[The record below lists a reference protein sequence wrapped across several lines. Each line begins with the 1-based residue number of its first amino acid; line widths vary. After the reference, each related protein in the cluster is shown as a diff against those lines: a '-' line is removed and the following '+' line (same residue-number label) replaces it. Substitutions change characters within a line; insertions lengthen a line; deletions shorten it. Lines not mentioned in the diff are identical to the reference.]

1 MNNLDVEIGV
11 AKHSSFQKNTEKI
24 IKVNRTI
31 KNLGYGEQDHP
42 VRYFFSA
49 LSELSNK
56 DYFKSILMKI
66 LEKRPNITEE
76 HLAYLIYISLQY
88 LTDFDYDKENQK
100 GKIEKDLIRYSDKII
115 KLCQTNYAST
125 NVIERYAFMQIILAI
140 VNKPSTV
147 IDLGA
152 SIGLGLMS
160 LNTDS
165 SHIDMDSSLKHY
177 MIKKANVS
185 KAIGI
190 DIQKPDLKWQLACY
204 LPESMKNRLELENV
218 YKKLKSRGTKISL
231 IKGSVLE
238 LDKVKLKADVIWT
251 SNMLYEVEGDLN
263 KVFRDIKSILNTGGI
278 WINAD
283 YRYDN
288 KPFATK
294 ENPYVAMVRIK
305 ENWDEVFEVLEAPS
319 DIVRIVKQGK
329 DFEKFID
336 ACEQIPT
343 IC

>member
-1 MNNLDVEIGV
+1 MNNKV
-11 AKHSSFQKNTEKI
+11 
-24 IKVNRTI
+24 IKVNNTI
-31 KNLGYGEQDHP
+31 KKLGYGEQDLP
-42 VRYFFSA
+42 VRCFFST

-56 DYFKSILMKI
+56 DYFKNILIRI

-88 LTDFDYDKENQK
+88 LTNFDYDKKSGKE
-100 GKIEKDLIRYSDKII
+100 KIEKDLIRYSDKII
-115 KLCQTNYAST
+115 KFCQTKYAST
-125 NVIERYAFMQIILAI
+125 NVVERYAFMQIVLAM

-152 SIGLGLMS
+152 SIGLGVMS
-160 LNTDS
+160 LNTDIFS
-165 SHIDMDSSLKHY
+165 KICIDSSVKHY
-177 MIKKANVS
+177 LNKKVKCS
-185 KAIGI
+185 KAIGV

-204 LPESMKNRLELENV
+204 LPESKKNRLELEKV
-218 YKKLKSRGTKISL
+218 YKKLKSKGTKISV

-238 LDKVKLKADVIWT
+238 LDKIKIKADVVWT

-263 KVFRDIKSILNTGGI
+263 KVYRNIKNLLNSGGM

-283 YRYDN
+283 YRYDD

-305 ENWDEVFEVLEAPS
+305 ENWNKVFEVLEAPS
-319 DIVRIVKQGK
+319 DVVRTVKKGK
-329 DFEKFID
+329 DFEKFME
-336 ACEQIPT
+336 ACE
-343 IC
+343 